1 MKKWHFVI
9 NGMLKG
15 HFKSKHY
22 SLYRRSTMKN
32 SKESIF
38 VVDDDQGIL
47 DSFDVMLG
55 DEYNLVMI
63 DNGKE
68 AIELLTKEN
77 PRLLFLDI
85 KMPGQNGLE
94 VLKNIRKKVIST
106 VVVIVTALVQ
116 DSYLETAS
124 RYGIY
129 RYLNKPLDVDEVE
142 DIARRVLH

>member
-1 MKKWHFVI
+1 
-9 NGMLKG
+9 
-15 HFKSKHY
+15 
-22 SLYRRSTMKN
+22 MKN
-32 SKESIF
+32 SIESIF

-47 DSFDVMLG
+47 DSFDAMLG
-55 DEYNLVMI
+55 DEYILVMV
-63 DNGKE
+63 DNGTK
-68 AIELLTKEN
+68 AIELLVKEK

-94 VLKNIRKKVIST
+94 VLKNIRKKAIST
-106 VVVIVTALVQ
+106 VVVIITALVQ
-116 DSYLETAS
+116 DSYLEIAR

>member
-1 MKKWHFVI
+1 
-9 NGMLKG
+9 
-15 HFKSKHY
+15 
-22 SLYRRSTMKN
+22 MKN

-55 DEYNLVMI
+55 DEYNLVMT
-63 DNGKE
+63 DNGAK
-68 AIELLTKEN
+68 AIELLGKEN

-85 KMPGQNGLE
+85 KMPAPNGLE
-94 VLKNIRKKVIST
+94 VLKNIRERAIST

-116 DSYLETAS
+116 ESYLKIA
-124 RYGIY
+124 RQYGIY

>member
-1 MKKWHFVI
+1 
-9 NGMLKG
+9 
-15 HFKSKHY
+15 
-22 SLYRRSTMKN
+22 
-32 SKESIF
+32 
-38 VVDDDQGIL
+38 
-47 DSFDVMLG
+47 MLG
-55 DEYNLVMI
+55 DEYNLVMV
-63 DNGKE
+63 DNGTK
-68 AIELLTKEN
+68 AIELLGKEK

-94 VLKNIRKKVIST
+94 VLKNIRKKGLST

-116 DSYLETAS
+116 DTYLKIAE